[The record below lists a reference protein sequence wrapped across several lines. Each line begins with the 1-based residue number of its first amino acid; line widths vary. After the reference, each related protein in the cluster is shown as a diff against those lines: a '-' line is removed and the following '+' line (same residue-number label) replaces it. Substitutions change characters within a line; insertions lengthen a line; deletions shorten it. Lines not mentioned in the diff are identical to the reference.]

1 MTNVIYTVKTHE
13 LSYADLKI
21 KEVKIGRTSNINSTL
36 AQYRRGISNLKLLDL
51 WYPNEEKTV
60 SQCENGV
67 LELAEKYAYERSRE
81 TFKFLQDGYENFSEN
96 VSYLLVPTS
105 IEELEQSKE
114 KQKETKK
121 KPKETERTDYTGT
134 KPDFFVLDGE
144 YFEVDTWRDMLSNL
158 VKKIYEDK
166 SNFERILDIQ
176 GRSKNYFSKNTSK
189 NMRSPDK
196 LGGTNYYLETNLSAN
211 QIMNIVAKVLDKFD
225 YDEEDFKLVL
235 ESEKE

>member
-189 NMRSPDK
+189 NMRSADK